1 MKCSLWRQQSSE
13 CGHSG
18 RAMRPG
24 DHTVDAGREPPLGA
38 HMVALRRGYTHHG
51 IYVGRGC
58 VVHYCGFSRGLHRG
72 PVEEVPLSQF
82 SLGRPIWVRTGEF
95 GWRDRPEVV
104 ARARSR
110 LGEDCYHVLKN
121 NCEHFC
127 DWCVRCQHRSPQV
140 DEPLDSLRRAWG
152 RLGHTLVRILRAAVV
167 GAQ

>member
-1 MKCSLWRQQSSE
+1 MNGSSWREQSLERDYSR
-13 CGHSG
+13 

-24 DHTVDAGREPPLGA
+24 DQTLSAWRDPPLGG
-38 HMVALRRGYTHHG
+38 HLVTPRRGYTHHG

-95 GWRDRPEVV
+95 GWNDQPEVV

-110 LGEDCYHVLKN
+110 LGENCYHVLKN

-127 DWCVRCQHRSPQV
+127 EWCVRCQHRSPQV
-140 DEPLDSLRRAWG
+140 EEPLDSLRRAWDQ
-152 RLGHTLVRILRAAVV
+152 LGQTLVRILRAAMAVV
-167 GAQ
+167 Q